1 MGSFK
6 LYPRNDSELL
16 TASWSYQVMWL
27 HLSAKGLGCV
37 EEYLG
42 SNAIYTSGRVRGDGG
57 KSLPGNS
64 FQPRLPSLHTCTSI
78 ASVTHRYQI

>member
-6 LYPRNDSELL
+6 LYPRNDTELL
-16 TASWSYQVMWL
+16 TASWSDQVMWL

-42 SNAIYTSGRVRGDGG
+42 SNTIPQIVSEGMEERAFLVIPFSPVFLPYTPV
-57 KSLPGNS
+57 
-64 FQPRLPSLHTCTSI
+64 Q
-78 ASVTHRYQI
+78 A